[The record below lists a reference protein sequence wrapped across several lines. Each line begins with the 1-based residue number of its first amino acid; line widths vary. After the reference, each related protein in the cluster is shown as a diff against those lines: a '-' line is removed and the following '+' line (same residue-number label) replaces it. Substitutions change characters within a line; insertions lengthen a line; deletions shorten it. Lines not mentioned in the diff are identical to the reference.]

1 MAEATAIVNNERGIQ
16 DSWSFLAFARLKGLP
31 HPNHSK
37 NGVTGEEFDNL
48 VCIDDKGNRT
58 FVAFSAKLGVL
69 SPEQLKAQRKELQV
83 VKLNPDADGKEG
95 GYILCKAGNL
105 NIGEAIDIL
114 AED

>member
-16 DSWSFLAFARLKGLP
+16 DSWAFTAFARLKGLP

-48 VCIDDKGNRT
+48 AFIDEEGNRT

-69 SPEQLKAQRKELQV
+69 TPEQLKAQRKELQV

>member
-1 MAEATAIVNNERGIQ
+1 MAEVTAIVNAERGIQ
-16 DSWSFLAFARLKGLP
+16 DSWSFMAFARLKGLP

-37 NGVTGEEFDNL
+37 KKNGEEFDNL
-48 VCIDDKGNRT
+48 VFIDKEGNRT
-58 FVAFSAKLGVL
+58 LVAFSSKLGVL
-69 SPEQLKAQRKELQV
+69 GADELKARRKELQV

-95 GYILCKAGNL
+95 SYILCKAGNL